1 VAHAGYRPAKRSL
14 PEPLAPTILDPHCHT
29 VHGSV
34 DSQLT
39 PEQLVAVARQT
50 GLTACCIT
58 EHNTVW
64 DRHEAERQG
73 DRWGLPFILGMEVS
87 TDLGHIVV
95 YGLGQYVSGI
105 HDAVQLRRAV
115 EEEGGIMIA
124 AHPFRN
130 LYKTNRFVRGA
141 ADLVIPSVDEAA
153 AYPLFALVDEIEVFN
168 AGTGERENQFAWE
181 VAQALGFRGVGSSD
195 AHSTHGIGRFVT
207 VFEQDITAVGHVV
220 DAIRSRR
227 YFPARLIEG
236 RPSPIDGLTAPAPE
250 DGLGTPGGVEPPE
263 QPAARSGTRGRG

>member
-1 VAHAGYRPAKRSL
+1 M
-14 PEPLAPTILDPHCHT
+14 APTILDLHCHT

-39 PEQLVAVARQT
+39 AEELASVARQT

-64 DRHEAERQG
+64 DRHEAERQR
-73 DRWGLPFILGMEVS
+73 DRWGLPFIRGMEVS

-105 HDAVQLRRAV
+105 HDAVQLRREV

-130 LYKTNRFVRGA
+130 LYKTNRFVRGTP
-141 ADLVIPSVDEAA
+141 DLVVPTVAEAA
-153 AYPLFALVDEIEVFN
+153 AYPLFGLVDEIEVFN
-168 AGTGERENQFAWE
+168 AGTGDRENRFAWE
-181 VAQALGFRGVGSSD
+181 VAQVLGFRGVGSSD
-195 AHSTHGIGRFVT
+195 AHSTHGVGRFVT
-207 VFEQDITAVGHVV
+207 VFEQEITAVGHVI
-220 DAIRSRR
+220 DAIRSQR
-227 YFPARLIEG
+227 YYPARLQGGI
-236 RPSPIDGLTAPAPE
+236 PE
-250 DGLGTPGGVEPPE
+250 AIVPEAVPVARAGGMN
-263 QPAARSGTRGRG
+263 